1 MEKKTDEQSW
11 VLEKIIKTCV
21 DIKKNWN
28 AFVKQELQHANLNKE
43 VQLLGNLLE
52 PPTFHRSRSLEP
64 N

>member
-28 AFVKQELQHANLNKE
+28 AFVKQELQHVNLNKE

-52 PPTFHRSRSLEP
+52 PSTFHRSRSLEP